1 MYIIEKSPTLKRGPY
16 ARDPSTKKLLPRSWL
31 WRRKRFVLASFVDA
45 ETLAE
50 AVDQQE
56 QRLQECLKSMANH
69 PAGSR
74 YREIDRKQS
83 AWEEAQLGVLKAA
96 AAALPHWKA
105 QPLPPPPKAE
115 QKRDGSPLAGN
126 DPVGRVSRVIGRLT
140 EAEREQLLSML

>member
-1 MYIIEKSPTLKRGPY
+1 MDGKP
-16 ARDPSTKKLLPRSWL
+16 
-31 WRRKRFVLASFVDA
+31 KRFVLASFVDA

-83 AWEEAQLGVLKAA
+83 AWEEAQLGVLKPA